1 MNIKLYFKKY
11 LLPITLIS
19 ISILFSFILSLTKSD
34 KKKIDVDPYI
44 PNIRSMTLKNEDFRS
59 FINSEGHLKPKVI
72 YPLVLKVSGN
82 IKYLSDFFTNGN
94 IFNEGDTLLM
104 IDSTDYSIARINAK
118 FRLEEAKLE
127 YLRQKAISDRNNDEL
142 ALFDSKISPSDLA
155 KNKPQLEKSIALYEA
170 ARANYKKSQNDL
182 NETILIAPF
191 KGRIINSKLSE
202 GQLID
207 QRTNLGTIYS
217 NSEMIIKL
225 PLSIDDLSIFKSDF
239 SSYEEIIDIDLFT
252 KIGDKEINLKAD
264 FGGLSG
270 SIDNLTQKVYLTG
283 VIKNFSDLNLI
294 ADNNIFFNSKIYG
307 PVYNQV
313 YVIPNRALISKNE
326 VLIVVEE
333 KLYKRS
339 IEVLDRYEDFSIVSN
354 GLKDG
359 ERLNLTN
366 LNYFIDGMDVRIVNQ
381 WWKKQSHGLLI
392 IL

>member
-1 MNIKLYFKKY
+1 MEENLNIKLYFKKY

-142 ALFDSKISPSDLA
+142 AVFDSKISPSDLA

-326 VLIVVEE
+326 VLIVVDE

-339 IEVLDRYEDFSIVSN
+339 IVVLDRYEDFSIVSN

-381 WWKKQSHGLLI
+381 
-392 IL
+392 